1 MSAAEYSEAVQNYLR
16 VIHKLQAQDGRASTT
31 AIARALRVTA
41 ASATGMVTKLAER
54 GLVEHK
60 PYRGVTLT
68 SAGERAALEVV
79 RHHRL
84 LESYL
89 AKTLEVP
96 LVDVHGEAD
105 RLEHALSETLEA
117 HIDASLGHPT
127 HDPHGDPIP
136 DADLKLA
143 HEDLRAL
150 SSLSPGDQATVLRV
164 PDGDATVLEELC
176 ALGLVPGQLVELCSG
191 SVGGGPVTFSVEGEE
206 RDVAAELAR
215 QIGVSQ

>member
-1 MSAAEYSEAVQNYLR
+1 MQNYLR

-31 AIARALRVTA
+31 AIARALDVTA

-54 GLVEHK
+54 GLVEHL

-68 SAGERAALEVV
+68 ATGERAALEVV

-89 AKTLEVP
+89 AETLEVP
-96 LVDVHGEAD
+96 LSDVHGEAD
-105 RLEHALSETLEA
+105 RLEHALSESLEA

-136 DADLKLA
+136 DADLNLA
-143 HEDLRAL
+143 DDGLRPL
-150 SSLSPGDQATVLRV
+150 SMLAAGERATIRRV
-164 PDGDATVLEELC
+164 PDGEEGVLAELC
-176 ALGLVPGQLVELCSG
+176 DLGIVPGETVELRASAAG
-191 SVGGGPVTFSVEGEE
+191 DGPVTLA
-206 RDVAAELAR
+206 VAGREQLVPVELAR
-215 QIGVSQ
+215 QIGVS